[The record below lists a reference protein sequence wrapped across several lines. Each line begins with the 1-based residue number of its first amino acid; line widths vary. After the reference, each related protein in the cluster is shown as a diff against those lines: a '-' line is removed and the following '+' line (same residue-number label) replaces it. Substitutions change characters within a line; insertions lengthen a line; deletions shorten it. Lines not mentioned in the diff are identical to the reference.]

1 MKRNKVAYTLSIVI
15 AVIFAA
21 MLTMPDSTHAQNG
34 YPQLT
39 NFVVVRPQAI
49 PTSATDVIK
58 QNAYVCYADFTATG
72 QTISVQDRQAT
83 PVVWLNNALGASG
96 SASTWFFTPII
107 PNACRPMPNGITVQ
121 AGGAGVT
128 GTMVIG
134 CPTRCVLTWG
144 F

>member
-1 MKRNKVAYTLSIVI
+1 MKTLKTI
-15 AVIFAA
+15 ATGMTFILVMMSFLA
-21 MLTMPDSTHAQNG
+21 MSTAQNG

-49 PTSATDVIK
+49 PTSSTDVIK

-72 QTISVQDRQAT
+72 QNISIQDRQAT
-83 PVVWLNNALGASG
+83 PVVWLNNVLGASMNPV
-96 SASTWFFTPII
+96 TWFFSPIL
-107 PNACRPMPNGITVQ
+107 PNGCRPMPNGITIQ
-121 AGGAGVT
+121 AGSSGVT

-134 CPTRCVLTWG
+134 CPARCALTWG

>member
-1 MKRNKVAYTLSIVI
+1 MKNNKLEIMFTVI
-15 AVIFAA
+15 ALLFASA
-21 MLTMPDSTHAQNG
+21 FPFYVSAQNG

-58 QNAYVCYADFTATG
+58 QNAYVCYVDFTATG
-72 QTISVQDRQAT
+72 QNISVQDRQAT
-83 PVVWLNNALGASG
+83 PVVWINNVLGASM
-96 SASTWFFTPII
+96 SPSTWFF
-107 PNACRPMPNGITVQ
+107 NAVSSDRCRPMPNGITIQ

-128 GTMVIG
+128 STMIIG
-134 CPTRCVLTWG
+134 CPQKCVLAWG

>member
-1 MKRNKVAYTLSIVI
+1 MRSKLVSILT
-15 AVIFAA
+15 AVVLFAA
-21 MLTMPDSTHAQNG
+21 VLFPHRIVAQNG

-49 PTSATDVIK
+49 PTSLTSVIVG

-72 QTISVQDRQAT
+72 QNILVEDQQAT
-83 PVVWLNNALGASG
+83 PIVWLNAVLGTG
-96 SASTWFFTPII
+96 GNPTTWYFDAVSSS
-107 PNACRPMPNGITVQ
+107 NCRPMPNGIQIQ

-128 GTMVIG
+128 GTMIIG
-134 CPTRCVLTWG
+134 CSARCVLSWG

>member
-1 MKRNKVAYTLSIVI
+1 MKKNKVVCILALVFVTILGAILS
-15 AVIFAA
+15 
-21 MLTMPDSTHAQNG
+21 AQSG

-49 PTSATDVIK
+49 PTSATDVIQ

-72 QTISVQDRQAT
+72 QNILVQDRQAT
-83 PVVWLNNALGASG
+83 PVAWLNNALGASM
-96 SASTWFFTPII
+96 SPSTWFF
-107 PNACRPMPNGITVQ
+107 NAVSSSNCRPMPNGITIQ

-128 GTMVIG
+128 GTMIIG